1 MDANARHDR
10 RPGGALRDALPPL
23 ARAQPYPAAM
33 MSVVAVFVRVF
44 VVLCVRMPAS
54 KARGCSRVSVFARLL
69 GERTC
74 AVVDCRGVLFV
85 HFAQTRAEKHF
96 LLAGNFNKAVS
107 GGFASPFGAGGGLED
122 SLMEGDDSAY
132 PSGF

>member
-1 MDANARHDR
+1 M
-10 RPGGALRDALPPL
+10 
-23 ARAQPYPAAM
+23 
-33 MSVVAVFVRVF
+33 FVRLFIV
-44 VVLCVRMPAS
+44 CSYRMPAS
-54 KARGCSRVSVFARLL
+54 KARDCSCACSRALASVQLADF
-69 GERTC
+69 G
-74 AVVDCRGVLFV
+74 GVLFV

>member
-1 MDANARHDR
+1 MIKMS
-10 RPGGALRDALPPL
+10 ALLCLSLLIKRFLVL
-23 ARAQPYPAAM
+23 TF
-33 MSVVAVFVRVF
+33 VFCP
-44 VVLCVRMPAS
+44 LCVCEELKLS
-54 KARGCSRVSVFARLL
+54 GS
-69 GERTC
+69 
-74 AVVDCRGVLFV
+74 DCCVCLFV
-85 HFAQTRAEKHF
+85 HFVQTRAEKHF